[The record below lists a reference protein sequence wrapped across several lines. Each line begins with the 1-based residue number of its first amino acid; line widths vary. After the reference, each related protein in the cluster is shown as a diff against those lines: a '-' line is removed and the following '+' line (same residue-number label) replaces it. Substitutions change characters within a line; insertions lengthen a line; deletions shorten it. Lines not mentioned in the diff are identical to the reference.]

1 MSCLR
6 EAQLHDVHAGKD
18 ERVSKL
24 LANFA
29 DDLVPLAA
37 CERFFP
43 KMFRAAGAI
52 IIIDRVCYCS

>member
-37 CERFFP
+37 CERFFFQ
-43 KMFRAAGAI
+43 KCF
-52 IIIDRVCYCS
+52 VLLVLSSL